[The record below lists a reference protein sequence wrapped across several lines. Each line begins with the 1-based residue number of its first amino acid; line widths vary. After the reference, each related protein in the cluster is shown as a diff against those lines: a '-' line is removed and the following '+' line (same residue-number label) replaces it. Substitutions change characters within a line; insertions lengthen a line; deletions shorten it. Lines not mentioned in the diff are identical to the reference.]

1 MLGTMG
7 DVLYFAYG
15 SNLDFAQMKGR
26 CPSARFAGVA
36 KLPGRR
42 LAFTRWSG
50 GRKGAVA
57 DAVADPAGEVWGVV
71 FEITAEDLEVLDRCE
86 GFTPGGSGNAYVRE
100 KCTVW
105 LDGEEQRPVQAEV
118 YFAVPEENPGLPSR
132 DYRDQILR
140 GARDWRLP
148 PEYIA
153 RVLETI
159 KAQ

>member
-71 FEITAEDLEVLDRCE
+71 YEITAEDLEVLDRCE
-86 GFTPGGSGNAYVRE
+86 GFTPGGTGNAYLRQQ
-100 KCTVW
+100 CTVW
-105 LDGEEQRPVQAEV
+105 LNGDPQRAVAAEV
-118 YFAVPEENPGLPSR
+118 YFAVPQENPGLPSR

-140 GARDWRLP
+140 GAREWGLP
-148 PEYIA
+148 QDYIEQD
-153 RVLETI
+153 LETI
-159 KAQ
+159 ETQ